1 MWWIALVIWREVS
14 IALIACIH
22 NFYTQTDQHL
32 YHCFNITMA
41 AISNDNHEA
50 TTNIDSTKVGVEM
63 KQQLF
68 HEKGDGMKGEKELI
82 TRTLS
87 RQRIKSNLSRQRIT
101 RTFLDRGG

>member
-68 HEKGDGMKGEKELI
+68 HEKGDGDEG
-82 TRTLS
+82 
-87 RQRIKSNLSRQRIT
+87 
-101 RTFLDRGG
+101 